1 MLPGSSSD
9 QREMS
14 RLLALSQVGLE
25 MVAPVGVGL
34 AVDFWLG
41 WLGWVPWATLTG
53 AVLGLTFGLFH
64 LVRVMNR
71 ENAAE
76 SSPPKRESR

>member
-9 QREMS
+9 RREMS
-14 RLLALSQVGLE
+14 RLLALSQVGFE
-25 MVAPVGVGL
+25 MVAPIGVGL
-34 AVDFWLG
+34 ALDFWLN
-41 WLGWVPWATLTG
+41 WLPWATLTG

-64 LVRVMNR
+64 LARMMNR

>member
-14 RLLALSQVGLE
+14 RLLALSQVGFE
-25 MVAPVGVGL
+25 MVAPIGVGL
-34 AVDFWLG
+34 ALDFWLG
-41 WLGWVPWATLTG
+41 WLPWATLAG
-53 AVLGLTFGLFH
+53 AVLGLTWSLFH
-64 LVRVMNR
+64 LVRMMNR

-76 SSPPKRESR
+76 TSAQKRESR